1 MKIVGDQLATWALA
15 QTEDDKKDLFGRS
28 AFNRYYYAAFLS
40 TRQMLGKFEKKWERT
55 AHRNIPDLL
64 KGKLKK
70 ELKSAIDKLVIDGI
84 LTTGEGTQVKEQHDK
99 PIRALADLLKQAYE
113 VRISADY
120 EPQVRIQ
127 QTNKVIS
134 LRDHTLTSAEKWPG
148 RADSYCKAIRR
159 AWKEAGLA
167 G

>member
-15 QTEDDKKDLFGRS
+15 QTEDHKKDLFGRS

-40 TRQMLGKFEKKWERT
+40 TRQMLGEFETAWKKT
-55 AHRNIPDLL
+55 PHGKIPDLL
-64 KGKLKK
+64 KRTLKRK
-70 ELKSAIDKLVIDGI
+70 AERALKSAIDKDI
-84 LTTGEGTQVKEQHDK
+84 LTRGEGMQVIKQHNKSVSD
-99 PIRALADLLKQAYE
+99 LAGLLEQAYQ

-120 EPQVRIQ
+120 EPELRIQ

-134 LRDHTLTSAEKWPG
+134 LGNHKLTSAERWPD
-148 RADSYCKAIRR
+148 RAASCCKAIRR
-159 AWKEAGLA
+159 AWKVAGLA

>member
-1 MKIVGDQLATWALA
+1 MKIVGDQLAAWALA
-15 QTEDDKKDLFGRS
+15 QAEDDNKDLFGRS

-40 TRQMLGKFEKKWERT
+40 TRQMLGEFEPKWQRT

-64 KGKLKK
+64 KGKLKQ
-70 ELKSAIDKLVIDGI
+70 ELKSAIDKGI
-84 LTTGEGTQVKEQHDK
+84 LTRGKDMQVINQHNSS
-99 PIRALADLLKQAYE
+99 INALADLLEQAYK

-120 EPQVRIQ
+120 EPEVRIQ

-134 LRDHTLTSAEKWPG
+134 LSGHTLTSAEGWLG
-148 RADSYCKAIRR
+148 RAALYCKTIRSAR
-159 AWKEAGLA
+159 KVAGLA

>member
-15 QTEDDKKDLFGRS
+15 QAEDDKKDLFGRS

-40 TRQMLGKFEKKWERT
+40 TRQMLGEFEPKWQRT

-64 KGKLKK
+64 KGALKRK
-70 ELKSAIDKLVIDGI
+70 AEQALKSAIDKDI
-84 LTTGEGTQVKEQHDK
+84 LTKGEGMQIIEQHNKSVSD
-99 PIRALADLLKQAYE
+99 LADLLEQAYQ

-120 EPQVRIQ
+120 EPEVRIQ

-134 LRDHTLTSAEKWPG
+134 LGGHTLKSAEKWPG
-148 RADSYCKAIRR
+148 LADLNCETIRA
-159 AWKEAGLA
+159 AWREAGLA
-167 G
+167 E

>member
-15 QTEDDKKDLFGRS
+15 QTEGDKKDLFGRS

-40 TRQMLGKFEKKWERT
+40 TRQMLGEFEPKWQRT
-55 AHRNIPDLL
+55 VHRNIPDLL
-64 KGKLKK
+64 KNTLKK
-70 ELKSAIDKLVIDGI
+70 KLESAIDERI
-84 LTTGEGTQVKEQHDK
+84 LPRGEGEQVITEHNKSV
-99 PIRALADLLKQAYE
+99 RALADLLEQAYQ

-120 EPQVRIQ
+120 EPEVRIQ

-134 LRDHTLTSAEKWPG
+134 LGNHKLTSAKEWPG
-148 RADSYCKAIRR
+148 RANSYCKAIRR
-159 AWKEAGLA
+159 AWKVAGLA

>member
-1 MKIVGDQLATWALA
+1 MKIVGDQLAIWALA

-40 TRQMLGKFEKKWERT
+40 TRQMLGEFEPKWQRT

-64 KGKLKK
+64 KGKLKQ
-70 ELKSAIDKLVIDGI
+70 ELKSAIDKGI
-84 LTTGEGTQVKEQHDK
+84 LTRGKDMQIINQHNSS
-99 PIRALADLLKQAYE
+99 INALADLLEQAYQ

-120 EPQVRIQ
+120 EPEVRIQ

-134 LRDHTLTSAEKWPG
+134 LSGHTLTSAEGWPG
-148 RADSYCKAIRR
+148 RAALYCKTIRNAR
-159 AWKEAGLA
+159 KVAGLA

>member
-15 QTEDDKKDLFGRS
+15 QAEDDNKDLFGRS

-40 TRQMLGKFEKKWERT
+40 TRKMLGEFEPKWQRT

-64 KGKLKK
+64 KGQLKR
-70 ELKSAIDKLVIDGI
+70 ELTSAIDLSRPEGMRVINKHNSSI
-84 LTTGEGTQVKEQHDK
+84 N
-99 PIRALADLLKQAYE
+99 ALASLLEQAYK

-120 EPQVRIQ
+120 EPEVRIQ

-134 LRDHTLTSAEKWPG
+134 LGNHKLTSAEKWPD
-148 RADSYCKAIRR
+148 RADSYCKTIRA
-159 AWKEAGLA
+159 AWREASLA

>member
-15 QTEDDKKDLFGRS
+15 QAEDDNKDLFGRS

-40 TRQMLGKFEKKWERT
+40 TRQMLGEFEPKWQRN
-55 AHRNIPDLL
+55 AHGNIPDLL

-70 ELKSAIDKLVIDGI
+70 KLTSAIDEGI
-84 LTTGEGTQVKEQHDK
+84 LTRGKDMEVINQHNSSID
-99 PIRALADLLKQAYE
+99 ALAVLLEQAYK

-120 EPQVRIQ
+120 EPEVRIQ
-127 QTNKVIS
+127 QKDEVIS
-134 LRDHTLTSAEKWPG
+134 LSGHTLTSAEEWPD
-148 RADSYCKAIRR
+148 RADSYCKAIRD
-159 AWKEAGLA
+159 AWKVAGLA

>member
-40 TRQMLGKFEKKWERT
+40 VRQMLGELEPKWQRT

-64 KGKLKK
+64 KRTLKRK
-70 ELKSAIDKLVIDGI
+70 LKSAIDKGI
-84 LTTGEGTQVKEQHDK
+84 LPRGEGMQVIEKHSK
-99 PIRALADLLKQAYE
+99 SISGLADLLKQAYK

-120 EPQVRIQ
+120 EPEERIQ

-134 LRDHTLTSAEKWPG
+134 LSDHTLTSAEKWPG

-159 AWKEAGLA
+159 AWKDAGLA

>member
-1 MKIVGDQLATWALA
+1 MA
-15 QTEDDKKDLFGRS
+15 QAEDDKKDLFGRS

-40 TRQMLGKFEKKWERT
+40 TRQMLGEFKTEWERT

-64 KGKLKK
+64 RVTLKQKLK
-70 ELKSAIDKLVIDGI
+70 LAIDSRI
-84 LTTGEGTQVKEQHDK
+84 LSRPEGMRVRKEHNSSVN
-99 PIRALADLLKQAYE
+99 ALAKLLEQAYE

-120 EPQVRIQ
+120 EPEVRIQ

-134 LRDHTLTSAEKWPG
+134 LGNHKLTSAEKWPG
-148 RADSYCKAIRR
+148 RAASYCKAIRD
-159 AWKEAGLA
+159 AWKVAGLA

>member
-15 QTEDDKKDLFGRS
+15 QAEDDKKDLFGRS

-40 TRQMLGKFEKKWERT
+40 TRQMLGEFEPKWERT

-64 KGKLKK
+64 KGALKR
-70 ELKSAIDKLVIDGI
+70 ELKSAIDLSRPEGIKVIDKHNSS
-84 LTTGEGTQVKEQHDK
+84 VN
-99 PIRALADLLKQAYE
+99 ALADLLEQAYK

-120 EPQVRIQ
+120 EPEVRIQ
-127 QTNKVIS
+127 QKDEVIS
-134 LRDHTLTSAEKWPG
+134 LSGHTLTSAEEWPD
-148 RADSYCKAIRR
+148 RADSYCKAIRD
-159 AWKEAGLA
+159 AWKVAGLA